1 MDARE
6 LKLLQAQLAL
16 EQARG
21 TSVSSIPFYS
31 TDVGRLGPYGNITGQ
46 PNSAE
51 GGKEMMYP
59 SSARTKLV
67 LNPFYREGG
76 PLPQYVPSDL
86 LEQYGKTLLQEKRTQ
101 TSEPNVIGA
110 ATDPQFY
117 RDMGDKLMQALKG
130 GVQDVF
136 PTKPY
141 ENIYNRARSGE
152 KNVLSTEW
160 QTNPQLRDAV
170 LNTALAA
177 LTAQTPKPNP
187 QDFWRKFYEQNPPKI
202 QEPQPEKLR
211 NFYER
216 YSSNALAR

>member
-16 EQARG
+16 EQAR
-21 TSVSSIPFYS
+21 
-31 TDVGRLGPYGNITGQ
+31 
-46 PNSAE
+46 
-51 GGKEMMYP
+51 P
-59 SSARTKLV
+59 S
-67 LNPFYREGG
+67 P
-76 PLPQYVPSDL
+76 
-86 LEQYGKTLLQEKRTQ
+86 
-101 TSEPNVIGA
+101 IGA

-117 RDMGDKLMQALKG
+117 RDMGEKLMQALKG

-202 QEPQPEKLR
+202 QESQPEKLR